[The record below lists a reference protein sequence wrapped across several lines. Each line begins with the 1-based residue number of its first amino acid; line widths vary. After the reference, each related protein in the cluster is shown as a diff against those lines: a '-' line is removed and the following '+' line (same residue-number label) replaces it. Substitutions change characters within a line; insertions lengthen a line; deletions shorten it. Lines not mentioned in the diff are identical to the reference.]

1 MRGDNGLSEPKSL
14 PILPPFPGTFIL
26 PVEVGLIY
34 SLPFHLTFYYYY
46 YYLFIFGCA
55 GSLLLVSFS
64 LVVMNRDSSLVA
76 VNGFLIAVASLV
88 AEHWP

>member
-1 MRGDNGLSEPKSL
+1 MVSQNPNPFLYCL
-14 PILPPFPGTFIL
+14 LLFPGTFIL

-34 SLPFHLTFYYYY
+34 SLPFHLTFYY

-64 LVVMNRDSSLVA
+64 LVVMNRDSSPVA
-76 VNGFLIAVASLV
+76 VNGFLVAVASLV
-88 AEHWP
+88 AEHWL

>member
-1 MRGDNGLSEPKSL
+1 MVSQNPNPFLYCL
-14 PILPPFPGTFIL
+14 LPFPGTFIL

-34 SLPFHLTFYYYY
+34 SLPFHLTFYYYYY